1 LHTVLPGIQYSSV
14 SLFVFSDE
22 VIMQDRTL
30 NKAVAAS
37 LLIFG
42 LTSSALADEQIDP
55 AGTWTLRA
63 SRPGRP
69 AQESTL
75 KLEKNGDQLV
85 GVIKDAQGRTGTIK
99 DAQIKDNDITFRVE
113 VERDGQKF
121 NFIYKGK
128 LSKDAMKGTVLA
140 KILGQQL
147 TFDFD
152 GKRAKENATLSGSWK
167 LSLGGPQRAQ
177 QGGGARPQGA
187 GGRGRPGGG
196 RPGMPQMMLNL
207 REEGGKVSG
216 DFIGFGGKATP
227 IQDATLKDGELT
239 FKVPQEMGPNK
250 VTIEFVGKLAGDKL
264 QGTAKIPLPQGTRS
278 LGFQG
283 ERQKAATANAG
294 GTWKLKVA
302 LKDGPTLEPTLK
314 LTQTGTTLKGAYVG
328 EQGETPIS
336 NALIF
341 GEEITFDVNRER
353 DGKKYRLHYQGK
365 VKGDALI
372 GSVDYDFDGI
382 IGFVDFKGERVSA
395 STASS
400 DKTH

>member
-1 LHTVLPGIQYSSV
+1 MKRG
-14 SLFVFSDE
+14 
-22 VIMQDRTL
+22 RTL
-30 NKAVAAS
+30 NKALAAS

-42 LTSSALADEQIDP
+42 LTSSARADEKIDP
-55 AGTWTLRA
+55 AGTWVVQA

-85 GVIKDAQGRTGTIK
+85 GVITDAQGRTGTIK
-99 DAQIKDNDITFRVE
+99 DAKLTGNEISFRVE
-113 VERDGQKF
+113 VERDGQQF
-121 NFIYKGK
+121 NFNYKGK
-128 LSKDAMKGTVLA
+128 LTKDTMKGTVAA
-140 KILGQQL
+140 KILGREL

-152 GKRAKENATLSGSWK
+152 GKRAKESATLTGSWK
-167 LSLGGPQRAQ
+167 LSLGFGGGQRAQ
-177 QGGGARPQGA
+177 QGAGARPQGA

-227 IQDATLKDGELT
+227 IQDAKVKDGELT
-239 FKVPQEMGPNK
+239 FKVPQELGPNK
-250 VTIEFVGKLAGDKL
+250 VTLEFVGKLAGDKL

-283 ERQKAATANAG
+283 ERTKAATANAG

-302 LKDGPTLEPTLK
+302 LKDGPTFEPTLK
-314 LTQTGTTLKGAYVG
+314 LTQTGTTLKGTYVG

-341 GEEITFDVNRER
+341 GEEVTFDVNRNP

-365 VKGDALI
+365 IKGDALT

-400 DKTH
+400 DKAH

>member
-1 LHTVLPGIQYSSV
+1 MKQR
-14 SLFVFSDE
+14 
-22 VIMQDRTL
+22 RTL
-30 NKAVAAS
+30 NKAVGVAS
-37 LLIFG
+37 LVIFG
-42 LTSSALADEQIDP
+42 LTSSVLADEKIDP

-75 KLEKNGDQLV
+75 KLEKSGDQLV

-99 DAQIKDNDITFRVE
+99 DAQIKDNDISFRVE

-128 LSKDAMKGTVLA
+128 LSKDAMKGTVTA

-152 GKRAKENATLSGSWK
+152 GKRAEENATLSGSWK
-167 LSLGGPQRAQ
+167 LSLGIGGGQRAQ

-227 IQDATLKDGELT
+227 IQDAKFKDGELT
-239 FKVPQEMGPNK
+239 FKVPQELGPNK
-250 VTIEFVGKLAGDKL
+250 VTLEFVGKLAGDKF

-283 ERQKAATANAG
+283 ERMKAATANAG

-302 LKDGPTLEPTLK
+302 LKDGPTFEPTLK
-314 LTQTGTTLKGAYVG
+314 LTQAGTTLKGAYIG
-328 EQGETPIS
+328 EQGETPIT

-341 GEEITFDVNRER
+341 GEEITFDVNRQH
-353 DGKKYRLHYQGK
+353 DGKKYKLHYQGK
-365 VKGDALI
+365 IKGDALN

-382 IGFVDFKGERVSA
+382 VGFVDFKGERVSA

-400 DKTH
+400 EKAH

>member
-1 LHTVLPGIQYSSV
+1 MKRG
-14 SLFVFSDE
+14 
-22 VIMQDRTL
+22 RTL
-30 NKAVAAS
+30 NKALAAS

-42 LTSSALADEQIDP
+42 LTSSVLADEKIDP
-55 AGTWTLRA
+55 AGTWVVQA

-85 GVIKDAQGRTGTIK
+85 GVITDAQGRTGTIK
-99 DAQIKDNDITFRVE
+99 DAKLTGNDIAFRVE
-113 VERDGQKF
+113 VERDGQQF
-121 NFIYKGK
+121 NFLYKGK
-128 LSKDAMKGTVLA
+128 LTKDAMKGTVAA
-140 KILGQQL
+140 KILGREL
-147 TFDFD
+147 TFDFE

-177 QGGGARPQGA
+177 GAGSGPVGA

-227 IQDATLKDGELT
+227 IQDAKLKEGELT
-239 FKVPQEMGPNK
+239 FKVPQELGPNK
-250 VTIEFVGKLAGDKL
+250 VTLEFAGKLAGDKL

-283 ERQKAATANAG
+283 ERMKAATANAG

-302 LKDGPTLEPTLK
+302 LKDGPTFEPTLK

-341 GEEITFDVNRER
+341 GEEVTFDVNQSR
-353 DGKKYRLHYQGK
+353 DGKKYKLHYQGK
-365 VKGDALI
+365 VKGDALT

-382 IGFVDFKGERVSA
+382 VGYVEFKGERVSA

-400 DKTH
+400 DKAH